1 MKKQILIPIF
11 LLILLS
17 VACSLGGSKATEVPA
32 TAIVRPTNTA
42 VNPTLPPQPTA
53 VPTEEEAAAVV
64 EPTEDNT
71 PDCLVT
77 GTYQFD
83 EVSPCW
89 PNDPEELYS
98 VTTVSDMRKVFS
110 GIKDGAFEFEVKI
123 PEEMYLYSFNTNN
136 LYPEVILETNVLKI
150 EPSVNKNGF
159 ILACHVNEDGWYEA
173 RMDSGGYYHVYQYET
188 INKELG
194 KNPYT
199 TLSEGGTPAIQ
210 VGQNKV
216 NTMRFECMQDSLTL
230 LINGEEVWYEKMNVN
245 SGGAIGI
252 GVNTFAG
259 KYPVHIG
266 FDYLT
271 VLTP

>member
-11 LLILLS
+11 LLILLT
-17 VACSLGGSKATEVPA
+17 VACSLGGTKATEVPPE
-32 TAIVRPTNTA
+32 VVVKPTNTA
-42 VNPTLPPQPTA
+42 VNPTLPPQPTELPPTEA
-53 VPTEEEAAAVV
+53 PKQEPTEE
-64 EPTEDNT
+64 TG
-71 PDCLVT
+71 PDCIET

-83 EVSPCW
+83 EVNACW
-89 PNDPEELYS
+89 PNDPEQLYS
-98 VTTVSDMRKVFS
+98 VTKVSDMRKVFS
-110 GIKDGAFEFEVKI
+110 GVKNGAFEFEVKI

-136 LYPEVILETNVLKI
+136 LYSEVILETDLIKL

-173 RMDSGGYYHVYQYET
+173 RMESGGYYHVYRYDT
-188 INKELG
+188 LNKEQG
-194 KNPYT
+194 KNPYS
-199 TLSEGGTPAIQ
+199 TLSEGGTPIIK
-210 VGQNKV
+210 VGQDKI
-216 NTMRFECMQDSLTL
+216 NTMRFECMKDSLTL
-230 LINGEEVWYEKMNVN
+230 LINGEEVWYEKMDVN

>member
-1 MKKQILIPIF
+1 MKKQIFIPIF

-17 VACSLGGSKATEVPA
+17 VACSLGGSNAAEANEAAV
-32 TAIVRPTNTA
+32 IVKPTNTA
-42 VNPTLPPQPTA
+42 VNPTLPAQPTA
-53 VPTEEEAAAVV
+53 EPTDEAAAEPTEEAE
-64 EPTEDNT
+64 
-71 PDCLVT
+71 PDCITT

-89 PNDPEELYS
+89 PNDPEQLYS
-98 VTTVSDMRKVFS
+98 VTTVSDMRKVSS
-110 GIKDGAFEFEVKI
+110 GVKNGAFEFEIKI

-136 LYPEVILETNVLKI
+136 LYSEVILEADLLKL

-173 RMDSGGYYHVYQYET
+173 RMESGGYYHVYRYDT
-188 INKELG
+188 LNKDQG
-194 KNPYT
+194 KNPYS
-199 TLSEGGTPAIQ
+199 TLAEGGTPVIQ
-210 VGQNKV
+210 VGQDMV

-230 LINGEEVWYEKMNVN
+230 LINGEEVWYEKMSVN

>member
-17 VACSLGGSKATEVPA
+17 TACNLGGSKATEVAA

-42 VNPTLPPQPTA
+42 VNPTLPPPPTA
-53 VPTEEEAAAVV
+53 EPTSKVAQQES
-64 EPTEDNT
+64 TEDNT
-71 PDCLVT
+71 PECLVT
-77 GTYQFD
+77 GSYQFD
-83 EVSPCW
+83 EVDACW
-89 PNDPEELYS
+89 PNDPEQLYS

-110 GIKDGAFEFEVKI
+110 GVKNGAYEFEIKI
-123 PEEMYLYSFNTNN
+123 PEEMYLYSFNNHN
-136 LYPEVILETNVLKI
+136 LYPEVILEADVLKI

-173 RMDSGGYYHVYQYET
+173 RMESGGYYHIYHYET

-194 KNPYT
+194 KNPYS
-199 TLSEGGTPAIQ
+199 TLSEGGTPIIQ
-210 VGQNKV
+210 VGQDKV

-230 LINGEEVWYEKMNVN
+230 LINGEEVWYEKMSLN
-245 SGGAIGI
+245 SGGGIGI
-252 GVNTFAG
+252 GVNTYAG